1 MPKLINR
8 NSNKILNAIPKKSLL
23 KKIGNKFNQSLSN
36 ENILEKKHNLI
47 INNNSGFNTT
57 KNSLNISY
65 NSFFLTK
72 KNLDNDK
79 NKKRY
84 FSKFFYKSQSKNI
97 TSKRIYEHYIKEEE
111 RDKVEPEKPF
121 LKFGAPRSIKQLK
134 NLYKDNVKFQKRL
147 KELKLNKSIAFKDD
161 FNVLEYQSTLVK
173 LLSKRIS
180 LKNLYGLQKEFIVFN
195 EKNFGLVGPKG
206 RFTNMAEKIKYN
218 ISFYLYEKIRKLDT
232 DKLISRYNYYKR
244 INERISNNIK
254 KKYELKKKKKKN
266 EISRDS
272 GDNSIGFQYDSLY
285 SSPEYL
291 IINLNRGNGKIYNI
305 KVYLEE
311 FIDLNNYVESK
322 VYNNKY
328 RLISII
334 KHFGQSGTAGH
345 YIAFCYVERE
355 GDWFKFNDALVERSS
370 FKEGADINNG
380 DSYVLIYKRTG
391 N

>member
-1 MPKLINR
+1 MSNFNKNYEKINKSFSNPKNNSKDKNKLIIMPQLKGIENKLNSSFITQQTKIQKRNRKVFFQEVDNGKTLTKFMLKNPLTPNNIKLNFHKINSMPKLINR
-8 NSNKILNAIPKKSLL
+8 NSNKILNSIPKKSLL

-36 ENILEKKHNLI
+36 ENILEKQHNLI
-47 INNNSGFNTT
+47 VNNNSGFNTT

-65 NSFFLTK
+65 NSFFQTK
-72 KNLDNDK
+72 KNLDNDKNYDK

-218 ISFYLYEKIRKLDT
+218 IPFYLYEKIRKLDT

-272 GDNSIGFQYDSLY
+272 GDNTIGFQYDSL
-285 SSPEYL
+285 S
-291 IINLNRGNGKIYNI
+291 N
-305 KVYLEE
+305 
-311 FIDLNNYVESK
+311 
-322 VYNNKY
+322 
-328 RLISII
+328 
-334 KHFGQSGTAGH
+334 
-345 YIAFCYVERE
+345 
-355 GDWFKFNDALVERSS
+355 
-370 FKEGADINNG
+370 
-380 DSYVLIYKRTG
+380 
-391 N
+391 

>member
-1 MPKLINR
+1 MTKFMLKNPLTPINNKLNFHKINSMPKLINR
-8 NSNKILNAIPKKSLL
+8 NSNKKLNAIPKKSLL

-36 ENILEKKHNLI
+36 ENILEKQHNLI
-47 INNNSGFNTT
+47 INNNSGFNST

-65 NSFFLTK
+65 NSFLQTK
-72 KNLDNDK
+72 KNLDNDKNNDK

-195 EKNFGLVGPKG
+195 EKNFGLIGPKG

-218 ISFYLYEKIRKLDT
+218 IPFYLYEKIRKLDT

-272 GDNSIGFQYDSLY
+272 GDNTIGFQYDSL
-285 SSPEYL
+285 S
-291 IINLNRGNGKIYNI
+291 N
-305 KVYLEE
+305 
-311 FIDLNNYVESK
+311 
-322 VYNNKY
+322 
-328 RLISII
+328 
-334 KHFGQSGTAGH
+334 
-345 YIAFCYVERE
+345 
-355 GDWFKFNDALVERSS
+355 
-370 FKEGADINNG
+370 
-380 DSYVLIYKRTG
+380 
-391 N
+391 